1 MNIKNLRKNYDKLSK
16 RERFILY
23 DAAENRD
30 DKSEMEAVLNASPK
44 IDWVLPDVGF
54 ALEKLLIVRLI
65 QIIYRLKH
73 SRDALFWFVI
83 FPDNEFPNGLASIAA
98 YFYCVSEDVGE
109 TIYQELGLD
118 NEAWQKKENELF
130 DLSLNESVI
139 NSLMR
144 EIAFD
149 ESEMK
154 NYFKD
159 LLKIE
164 TKDGDT
170 FEINITY
177 EQELENMRKF
187 VKKSPLKDILDG

>member
-1 MNIKNLRKNYDKLSK
+1 
-16 RERFILY
+16 
-23 DAAENRD
+23 
-30 DKSEMEAVLNASPK
+30 
-44 IDWVLPDVGF
+44 
-54 ALEKLLIVRLI
+54 
-65 QIIYRLKH
+65 
-73 SRDALFWFVI
+73 
-83 FPDNEFPNGLASIAA
+83 
-98 YFYCVSEDVGE
+98 
-109 TIYQELGLD
+109 
-118 NEAWQKKENELF
+118 
-130 DLSLNESVI
+130 
-139 NSLMR
+139 MR

-177 EQELENMRKF
+177 EQELESMRKF